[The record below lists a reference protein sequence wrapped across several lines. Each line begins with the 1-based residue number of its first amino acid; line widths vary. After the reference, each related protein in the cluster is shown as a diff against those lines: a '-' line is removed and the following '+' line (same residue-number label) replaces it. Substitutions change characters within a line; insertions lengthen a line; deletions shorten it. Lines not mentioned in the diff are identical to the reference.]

1 MTTVALAPLPDT
13 VRRLTA
19 VLFAGQSFASLGMTL
34 AFTVSAIATEHLT
47 GSALLAGV
55 PTTLYLLGIALG
67 AYPFGRI
74 MDAYGRR
81 AGLTLGF
88 LLGLAGMAFASIALI
103 GFVPI
108 LLFVAY
114 ALNGLSRGAIDQG
127 RFAAADLVTSEYRAR
142 QVGWVV
148 LGGTVGG
155 IGGPLFI
162 GPASDLAAQLGLDS
176 LAGPFV
182 AAVGLFLI
190 GTILTFTLLRP
201 DPHDIARRLAHESG
215 VRHAE
220 LPPARNFLQVLD
232 APPAQMALAAMILAQ
247 VVMMTVMVMTPL
259 QMTEHLHHTL
269 KDVAFVIAAHI
280 TGMYGT
286 SIVTG
291 RIADRF
297 GHARS
302 ILFGALLLILACV
315 LAPFAVE
322 QWRLAVALFILGSGW
337 NFCFVAGSSL
347 LTDMLRANERG
358 RIQGTNDLI
367 VGLVT
372 ATGSLGSG
380 FAFATIGYGGMAAI
394 GILLALALLIV
405 VMVMTRGRTKLAVAL
420 TSK

>member
-1 MTTVALAPLPDT
+1 
-13 VRRLTA
+13 
-19 VLFAGQSFASLGMTL
+19 MTL

-47 GSALLAGV
+47 GSAILAGV
-55 PTTLYLLGIALG
+55 PTTLYLLGVAIG

-81 AGLTLGF
+81 TGLTLGF
-88 LLGLAGMAFASIALI
+88 LVGLAGMTIASFALI
-103 GFVPI
+103 GFIPI
-108 LLFVAY
+108 LFFVGY
-114 ALNGLSRGAIDQG
+114 ALIGLSRGAIDQG
-127 RFAAADLVTSEYRAR
+127 RFAAADLVTSERRAR

-162 GPASDLAAQLGLDS
+162 GPASDWAAQLGLDS

-190 GTILTFTLLRP
+190 GSVLTFTLLRP
-201 DPHDIARRLAHESG
+201 DPHEIARRLAHERG
-215 VRHAE
+215 ERHAD
-220 LPPARNFLQVLD
+220 LPAARNFRQVLE
-232 APPAQMALAAMILAQ
+232 APSAQMALAAMIMAQ

-269 KDVAFVIAAHI
+269 KDVALVIAAHV
-280 TGMYGT
+280 TGMYAT

-302 ILFGALLLILACV
+302 IVFGALLLILACV
-315 LAPFAVE
+315 LAPLAVE
-322 QWRLAVALFILGSGW
+322 QWRLAAALFVLGAGW

-347 LTDMLRANERG
+347 LTDTLRANERG

-380 FAFATIGYGGMAAI
+380 LAFATIGYGGMAAI
-394 GILLALALLIV
+394 GILLALTLFMV
-405 VMVMTRGRTKLAVAL
+405 VMVMTRRRARRAVPAM
-420 TSK
+420 